1 MSIQS
6 QRELTHTAN
15 VIRSSQLSPGASLSH
30 EDLCRSLDRVVSTFP
45 PTVVSRGINRNLN
58 QYRFVLKHLHPYF
71 RRLPSHAKVCD
82 LGAGAGIVPSV
93 LAECGYSVNAFD
105 NWNEYA
111 AEFDNQMGATADFLR
126 RFDQFGVYHENCDL
140 LSAKVPLPDA
150 SQDLVSAYSVL
161 EHFPKPHLLMNEIY
175 RLLKPGGLAV
185 ILVPNAANLQS
196 RLRHALGRS
205 PHPHSWREFYSSSFF
220 GHYRELTT
228 SEVEAIFKEWR
239 FDVLELLTSES
250 SRTNTPLPDGRWL
263 PGWHFRAS
271 LGQLARGFYLAVVQ
285 FIPCLRYD
293 ILLIARKSPTLA
305 RFNGD

>member
-1 MSIQS
+1 MSVQS
-6 QRELTHTAN
+6 QRVLKHTAD
-15 VIRSSQLSPGASLSH
+15 VIQSSEMFPDASLSR
-30 EDLCRSLDRVVSTFP
+30 EGLRRSLDRVVSTFA
-45 PTVVSRGINRNLN
+45 PTVVSRGINRSLN
-58 QYRFVLKHLHPYF
+58 QYRFVLKRLHPYL

-82 LGAGAGIVPSV
+82 LGAGAGIVPLV
-93 LAECGYSVNAFD
+93 LAECGYSVSAFD

-126 RFDQFGVYHENCDL
+126 RFDQFGVRHENCDL
-140 LSAKVPLPDA
+140 LAAEVPLPDA

-175 RLLKPGGLAV
+175 RLLKPGGLTI

-196 RLRHALGRS
+196 RLCHAVGCS
-205 PHPHSWREFYSSSFF
+205 PHAHSWREFYGPAFF

-239 FDVLELLTSES
+239 FEVLELLTSES
-250 SRTNTPLPDGRWL
+250 SRTNTPLPNGHWL

-285 FIPCLRYD
+285 LMPSLRYD

-305 RFNGD
+305 P